1 MNVLITG
8 GSRGIGE
15 ATVRRFARG
24 GWRVAFTYFQATAA
38 AEALARACGALAI
51 RCDVSVRAQA
61 DAAVDSALAGLGSL
75 DALVNN
81 AGVSSMGLMT
91 ETSDATWRS
100 VLSVDLD
107 GAFYMMRAALPGMI
121 SEKRG
126 AIVNVSSMWGVSGA
140 SCEAAYSAA
149 KAGLIGLSKAAA
161 RELGPSNIRVNCVA
175 PGVIDTAMNARLDA
189 QTRAELA
196 DQAAL
201 CRIGRPEEVAEV
213 IEFLASD
220 RASFL
225 TGQTILVDGGFV
237 G

>member
-24 GWRVAFTYFQATAA
+24 GWRVAFTYFQATAE
-38 AEALARACGALAI
+38 AEALALACGALAI

-91 ETSDATWRS
+91 ETSDATWRG

-175 PGVIDTAMNARLDA
+175 PGVIDTAMNAQLDA

-225 TGQTILVDGGFV
+225 TGQTILVDGGFI